1 MCHPGPEEKMQIPAS
16 PFIPFMKKDSLQ
28 RHGTS
33 LPVFLPIVVYY
44 LMFAEKSIQCLILSA
59 NSLLSQ
65 YGYAHKNLQ
74 VVALRVNPLYP
85 LPENSKGIRYFLF
98 EQKKLLWGLFLTSP
112 T

>member
-44 LMFAEKSIQCLILSA
+44 PMFAEKSIQCLIFICKFSSESIWLRSQELASCRFKSKPTLS
-59 NSLLSQ
+59 
-65 YGYAHKNLQ
+65 
-74 VVALRVNPLYP
+74 
-85 LPENSKGIRYFLF
+85 F
-98 EQKKLLWGLFLTSP
+98 T
-112 T
+112 